1 MLESNSEFIDF
12 QAHMGAMDMPLP
24 GGFTLVN
31 QSIADFGDVEDHTV
45 GGYHSHDSKSNVLQQ
60 EYDQSAIRGI

>member
-1 MLESNSEFIDF
+1 
-12 QAHMGAMDMPLP
+12 
-24 GGFTLVN
+24 
-31 QSIADFGDVEDHTV
+31 VEDHTV